1 MEEKKIKSTFPDKS
15 SDTNTKPYKINPKRK
30 TKSRRE
36 LRSGGAANSH
46 VKKQYG
52 S

>member
-1 MEEKKIKSTFPDKS
+1 
-15 SDTNTKPYKINPKRK
+15 
-30 TKSRRE
+30 

-52 S
+52 SWETSKPKEPNDHSWHITCTSASISAHH

>member
-1 MEEKKIKSTFPDKS
+1 MPTQ
-15 SDTNTKPYKINPKRK
+15 KPYKTNPKRK
-30 TKSRRE
+30 TESQRE
-36 LRSGGAANSH
+36 LRSGGAANLH